1 LNGECPICGWKGKLT
16 KHHKL
21 KRVVFP
27 ELKNK
32 EGNTIAI
39 CRYPCHDAVELVI
52 TAKEN
57 ALLRKHKQEV
67 YLDTLQDFL
76 DGKIDPEEVIR
87 NHKKHKGVM
96 CHPSKI
102 PKIYEK

>member
-1 LNGECPICGWKGKLT
+1 MVYGECPICHWKGRLT

-39 CRYPCHDAVELVI
+39 CRYPCHDAIELVI

-57 ALLRKHKQEV
+57 ALLRKHKQEL

-76 DGKIDPEEVIR
+76 NGKIDPMRIV
-87 NHKKHKGVM
+87 KKKR
-96 CHPSKI
+96 I
-102 PKIYEK
+102 